1 MNIQETLKNG
11 APTIL
16 VLGYVILASA
26 LITYLLPAGAV
37 TKISP
42 TSLTVDYPLA
52 FSYHS
57 DDSEPQSQ
65 EHSQERKALV
75 ITHQYSPVQI
85 IVFQGR
91 NYFTVPGFQ
100 YSFDAKNAERLDAFT
115 TSFLTRAKEDQAAPI
130 TALFSVD
137 WWLEGKREDGS
148 DFILD
153 KGNFEGR
160 LTESLTSGFQ
170 ESDKISGKNRV
181 GINFDSL
188 NSKLVLEDKGWYVL
202 EMKSY
207 INYTFLAHN
216 GRQLSGK
223 ANHTIFRAEVNYT
236 EGRPEKINLYYPL
249 NSITENVPVNHPMLI
264 KLKQSVFIL
273 VSIGGFLIG
282 TSLFIIHRAKKGRT
296 KSRS

>member
-1 MNIQETLKNG
+1 MNIQETLKND

-16 VLGYVILASA
+16 VLGSVILASA

-52 FSYHS
+52 FSFHS
-57 DDSEPQSQ
+57 NDSEPQSQ
-65 EHSQERKALV
+65 DQSQERKALV

-91 NYFTVPGFQ
+91 NYFTVLGSQ
-100 YSFDAKNAERLDAFT
+100 YSFNAKSAERLDAFT
-115 TSFLTRAKEDQAAPI
+115 TSFLTRKKEDQAAPI
-130 TALFSVD
+130 TALFSVN
-137 WWLEGKREDGS
+137 WWLEGKRKDGS
-148 DFILD
+148 SFILD
-153 KGNFEGR
+153 EGKFEGR

-181 GINFDSL
+181 GVNFDSL

-202 EMKSY
+202 EMKSH

-216 GRQLSGK
+216 GKQLSGK

-236 EGRPEKINLYYPL
+236 EGKPEKINLYYPL
-249 NSITENVPVNHPMLI
+249 NSVTENVPVNHPMLI

-273 VSIGGFLIG
+273 ISIGGFLIG
-282 TSLFIIHRAKKGRT
+282 TSLFIIYRAKKVQN
-296 KSRS
+296 KSWS